1 MDPNGRV
8 AIVTGG
14 GTGLGRAMCFKLSSA
29 GARVAV
35 NYPGADEGEA
45 RATAAEIGATG
56 GEAFAVRADVAVAD
70 QVDAMVEAVVGEFGG
85 VDILLSNAG
94 TTVFVPFDDLDGLD
108 EADWDRVFAV
118 NAKALFLLSRAVVP
132 HMKRQ
137 GAGVIVATTSGAAFK
152 PIGSSIPYC
161 ASKAALEMIT
171 KCLAKSL
178 GPEIRVNSLVPG
190 GMMTRWSAGFGDE
203 LRRKQAEALPLKRH
217 PNVEEV
223 AEGAMLAIRNESL
236 TGSSILIDSGGSLI
250 ANP

>member
-8 AIVTGG
+8 ALVTGG

-29 GARVAV
+29 GAKVAV
-35 NYPGADEGEA
+35 NYPGADEDDA
-45 RATAAEIGATG
+45 RATAAEITDSG
-56 GEAFAVRADVAVAD
+56 GEAFAVKADVSVAD
-70 QVDAMVEAVVGEFGG
+70 QVEEMVEEVVRRCGG
-85 VDILLSNAG
+85 IDILLSNAG

-108 EADWDRVFAV
+108 EAEWDRVFAV
-118 NAKALFLLSRAVVP
+118 NAKALFLLSRAIVP
-132 HMKRQ
+132 HMKRR

-161 ASKAALEMIT
+161 ASKAALEMVT

-190 GMMTRWSAGFGDE
+190 GMMTRWSNGFGAE
-203 LRRKQAEALPLKRH
+203 LRREQAEALPLKHH
-217 PNVEEV
+217 PSVEDV

-250 ANP
+250 A

>member
-1 MDPNGRV
+1 MDPSGKV

-14 GTGLGRAMCFKLSSA
+14 GTGLGRAMCFKLASA
-29 GARVAV
+29 GATVAV
-35 NYPGADEGEA
+35 NFPGDDEEEA
-45 RATAAEIGATG
+45 RGTATEIIANG
-56 GEAFAVRADVAVAD
+56 GEALAVRADVAKAD
-70 QVDAMVEAVVGEFGG
+70 QIDAMVDEVVRSFGG

-108 EADWDRVFAV
+108 EADWDRIFAV
-118 NAKALFLLSRAVVP
+118 NVKGLFLASRAVVP
-132 HMKRQ
+132 HMKRR

-161 ASKAALEMIT
+161 ASKAALEMVT

-190 GMMTRWSAGFGDE
+190 GMMTRWSNGFGAE
-203 LRRKQAEALPLKRH
+203 LRREQAEALPLKHH
-217 PNVEEV
+217 PSVEDV

-250 ANP
+250 A

>member
-1 MDPNGRV
+1 MDPSGKV

-14 GTGLGRAMCFKLSSA
+14 GTGLGRAMCFKLASA
-29 GARVAV
+29 GATVAV
-35 NYPGADEGEA
+35 NFPGDDEEEA
-45 RATAAEIGATG
+45 RGTATEIIANG
-56 GEAFAVRADVAVAD
+56 GEALAVRADVAKAD
-70 QVDAMVEAVVGEFGG
+70 QVDAMVDEVVRSFGG

-118 NAKALFLLSRAVVP
+118 NVKGLFLASRAVVP
-132 HMKRQ
+132 HMKRR

-161 ASKAALEMIT
+161 ASKAALEMVT

-190 GMMTRWSAGFGDE
+190 GMMTRWSNGFGAE
-203 LRRKQAEALPLKRH
+203 LRREQAEALPLKHH
-217 PNVEEV
+217 PSVEDV

-250 ANP
+250 A

>member
-1 MDPNGRV
+1 MDPSGKV

-14 GTGLGRAMCFKLSSA
+14 GTGLGRAMCFKLASA
-29 GARVAV
+29 GATVAV
-35 NYPGADEGEA
+35 NFPGDDEEEA
-45 RATAAEIGATG
+45 RGTATEIIANG
-56 GEAFAVRADVAVAD
+56 GEALAVRADVAKAD
-70 QVDAMVEAVVGEFGG
+70 QVDAMVDEVVRSFGG

-118 NAKALFLLSRAVVP
+118 NVKGLFLASRAVVP
-132 HMKRQ
+132 HMKRR

-161 ASKAALEMIT
+161 ASKAALEMVT

-190 GMMTRWSAGFGDE
+190 GMMTRWSDGFGAE
-203 LRRKQAEALPLKRH
+203 LRREQAEALPLKHH
-217 PNVEEV
+217 PSVEDV

-250 ANP
+250 A

>member
-1 MDPNGRV
+1 MDPSGKV

-14 GTGLGRAMCFKLSSA
+14 GTGLGRAMCFKLASA
-29 GARVAV
+29 GATVAV
-35 NYPGADEGEA
+35 NFPGDDEEEA
-45 RATAAEIGATG
+45 RGTATEIIANG
-56 GEAFAVRADVAVAD
+56 GEALAVRADVAKAD
-70 QVDAMVEAVVGEFGG
+70 QVDAMVDEVVRSFGG

-108 EADWDRVFAV
+108 EADWDRIFAV
-118 NAKALFLLSRAVVP
+118 NVKGLFLASRAVVP
-132 HMKRQ
+132 HMKRR

-161 ASKAALEMIT
+161 ASKAALEMVT

-190 GMMTRWSAGFGDE
+190 GMMTRWSDGFGAE
-203 LRRKQAEALPLKRH
+203 LRREQAEALPLKHH
-217 PNVEEV
+217 PSVEDV

-250 ANP
+250 A

>member
-1 MDPNGRV
+1 M
-8 AIVTGG
+8 
-14 GTGLGRAMCFKLSSA
+14 
-29 GARVAV
+29 
-35 NYPGADEGEA
+35 
-45 RATAAEIGATG
+45 
-56 GEAFAVRADVAVAD
+56 
-70 QVDAMVEAVVGEFGG
+70 
-85 VDILLSNAG
+85 
-94 TTVFVPFDDLDGLD
+94 
-108 EADWDRVFAV
+108 
-118 NAKALFLLSRAVVP
+118 NAKALFLLARAVVP
-132 HMKRQ
+132 HMKRR

-161 ASKAALEMIT
+161 ASKAALEMVT

-190 GMMTRWSAGFGDE
+190 GMITRWSAGFGDE

-217 PNVEEV
+217 PNVAEV

>member
-1 MDPNGRV
+1 VDPSGKV

-14 GTGLGRAMCFKLSSA
+14 GTGLGRAMCFKLASA
-29 GARVAV
+29 GATVAV
-35 NYPGADEGEA
+35 NFPGVDEEEA
-45 RATAAEIGATG
+45 RGTATEIIANG
-56 GEAFAVRADVAVAD
+56 GEALAVRADVAKAD
-70 QVDAMVEAVVGEFGG
+70 QVDAMVDEVVRSFGG

-118 NAKALFLLSRAVVP
+118 NVKGLFLASRAVVP
-132 HMKRQ
+132 HMKRR

-161 ASKAALEMIT
+161 ASKAALEMVT

-190 GMMTRWSAGFGDE
+190 GMMTRWSAGFGAE
-203 LRRKQAEALPLKRH
+203 LRREQAEALPLKRH
-217 PNVEEV
+217 PNVEDV

-250 ANP
+250 A

>member
-1 MDPNGRV
+1 MDPSGKV

-14 GTGLGRAMCFKLSSA
+14 GTGLGRAMCFKLASA
-29 GARVAV
+29 GATVAV
-35 NYPGADEGEA
+35 NFPGDDEEEA
-45 RATAAEIGATG
+45 RGTATEIIANG
-56 GEAFAVRADVAVAD
+56 GEALAVRADVARAD
-70 QVDAMVEAVVGEFGG
+70 QIDAMVDEVVRSFGG

-118 NAKALFLLSRAVVP
+118 NVKGLFLASRAVVP
-132 HMKRQ
+132 HMKRR

-161 ASKAALEMIT
+161 ASKAALEMVT

-190 GMMTRWSAGFGDE
+190 GMMTRWSNGFGAE
-203 LRRKQAEALPLKRH
+203 LRREQAEALPLKHH
-217 PNVEEV
+217 PSVEDV

-250 ANP
+250 A